1 MQQGY
6 TISSGRNAMLKC
18 GILRVYFDTFSSK
31 NEYRVTFINNY
42 NQSCSID
49 FRCCSFTGKERDE
62 ETGFGY
68 FGARYMDHELMTMW
82 LSVDPMADK
91 YPSISPYAYCAW
103 NPVKLVDPNGEEIS
117 THTDHEGNVVAVFDD
132 GDNGVYRH
140 GPNRDGSAVTEY
152 QITKRHE
159 KYGTSARGEYM
170 GQTKYWDE
178 FMTHDGHSGEAQNP
192 GGRILFGES
201 WEETI
206 ANYNAMSNRTGLE
219 ATAIESHPGG
229 VYDIKQ
235 NTRLAPD
242 GVLTGK
248 MLEGYY
254 VSAES
259 AGNYLAGLN
268 GATGHWGL
276 LNNHTVSK
284 EFYMLLAG
292 MLHSKANNTPI
303 VPPYYGE
310 IEYAGRW
317 ISYGFSVGEK
327 IRNGK

>member
-1 MQQGY
+1 
-6 TISSGRNAMLKC
+6 
-18 GILRVYFDTFSSK
+18 
-31 NEYRVTFINNY
+31 
-42 NQSCSID
+42 
-49 FRCCSFTGKERDE
+49 
-62 ETGFGY
+62 
-68 FGARYMDHELMTMW
+68 
-82 LSVDPMADK
+82 
-91 YPSISPYAYCAW
+91 
-103 NPVKLVDPNGEEIS
+103 
-117 THTDHEGNVVAVFDD
+117 
-132 GDNGVYRH
+132 
-140 GPNRDGSAVTEY
+140 
-152 QITKRHE
+152 
-159 KYGTSARGEYM
+159 M
-170 GQTKYWDE
+170 GHTKYWDE
-178 FMTHDGHSGEAQNP
+178 FMTHDNHSGEAQIP
-192 GGRILFGES
+192 KGHILFGES

-229 VYDIKQ
+229 VYDIKL
-235 NTRLAPD
+235 NKRLAPY

-276 LNNHTVSK
+276 FNNHTVPK
-284 EFYMLLAG
+284 RLYMFLAG
-292 MLHSKANNTPI
+292 VLHSKANKTHI

-317 ISYGFSVGEK
+317 IAYGFSVGEK

>member
-1 MQQGY
+1 M
-6 TISSGRNAMLKC
+6 MEKH
-18 GILRVYFDTFSSK
+18 GIQKHST
-31 NEYRVTFINNY
+31 
-42 NQSCSID
+42 
-49 FRCCSFTGKERDE
+49 FTGKEKDE
-62 ETGFGY
+62 ETGYGY

-117 THTDHEGNVVAVFDD
+117 THTDHEGNVVAVFND

-140 GPNRDGSAVTEY
+140 GPNRDGSAVTKY
-152 QITKRHE
+152 QIIKRHE

-178 FMTHDGHSGEAQNP
+178 FMTQDRHTGEAQNS
-192 GGRILFGES
+192 GGRIFFGES

-219 ATAIESHPGG
+219 ATAIESHPRR
-229 VYDIKQ
+229 VYDIKKK
-235 NTRLAPD
+235 TRLAPD
-242 GVLTGK
+242 GPLTGK

-259 AGNYLAGLN
+259 AGNFLAGLN

-284 EFYMLLAG
+284 GLYMLLAG

-317 ISYGFSVGEK
+317 ILYGFSVGEE
-327 IRNGK
+327 IRKGK